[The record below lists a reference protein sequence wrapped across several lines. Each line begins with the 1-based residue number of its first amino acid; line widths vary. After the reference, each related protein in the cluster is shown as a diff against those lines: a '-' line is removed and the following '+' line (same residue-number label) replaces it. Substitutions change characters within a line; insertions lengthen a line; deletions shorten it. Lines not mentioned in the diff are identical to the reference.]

1 MAKRKKRSG
10 KPAVSRSAKPSPRKR
25 GRWLLPLGI
34 AAAVIVVVLLVGR
47 TGGGETPKPTDGTQP
62 TQQAV
67 SLPVTLACGLRLEN
81 ILQYSGMNPDLENR
95 EGADIAAIE
104 ISNPTSGYLLG
115 AELTV
120 TLTDGRELRFRVE
133 DLPAGKRTTAFSL
146 ENATVGSD
154 VGCVDARGEAEFAQI
169 PVIPPQVR
177 VEVDGIAVT
186 VTNVTD
192 APLTDIDVYCRSP
205 LDETYF
211 GGVAYS
217 YKIENLPAR
226 ASVTVD
232 AAECIFGIA
241 EVVRIGINQE

>member
-1 MAKRKKRSG
+1 MAKRKKRSA
-10 KPAVSRSAKPSPRKR
+10 KHAAVRKQASQRRS
-25 GRWLLPLGI
+25 RWLLPVGVS
-34 AAAVIVVVLLVGR
+34 AAAVAVLLILLLW
-47 TGGGETPKPTDGTQP
+47 PKAPAAPERPSEPAAQTLP
-62 TQQAV
+62 AAV
-67 SLPVTLACGLRLEN
+67 LPITLDCGLRLEN

-95 EGADIAAIE
+95 EGTDIAAIE

-146 ENATVGSD
+146 ENAPVETD
-154 VGCVDARGEAEFAQI
+154 VGCVGAGGEAEFAQI
-169 PVIPPQVR
+169 SAIPPQVR

-192 APLTDIDVYCRSP
+192 AALTDIDVYCRSP
-205 LDETYF
+205 LDEAYF

-232 AAECIFGIA
+232 AADCIFGIA